1 MAALKPVLLYQAQ
14 DVLLASLQGEYCVK
28 DAVEPTALLLE
39 EEEEGSGLVV
49 LVLVLELEGWGA
61 EEAAVLEVSLP
72 VVPELVPEPE
82 PESEMGSEPV
92 LEPTTCAASF
102 CRYG

>member
-39 EEEEGSGLVV
+39 EEEEESALV
-49 LVLVLELEGWGA
+49 VLVLELEGWGA
-61 EEAAVLEVSLP
+61 EEAAVLEMSLP

-82 PESEMGSEPV
+82 PEYELGLEPV
-92 LEPTTCAASF
+92 LEPTPCAASF